1 MTPGDD
7 THVPNQLLTKAAGLV
22 GAKRAATF
30 VLREGA
36 NSTYVL
42 ELMNFMPR
50 GAGKDAGRARRV
62 AAALQRFVIPC
73 LADGLDRAI
82 EVPEKAG
89 PASRTYVLVFLAR
102 EQSEVRGVAVMEV
115 ACRSAADAERRLLS
129 VQQAMGEAGGA
140 AL

>member
-1 MTPGDD
+1 MMPGDD
-7 THVPNQLLTKAAGLV
+7 RHVPNQLLTKAAGLA

-42 ELMNFMPR
+42 ELLNFMPR

-62 AAALQRFVIPC
+62 AAALQRFVMPC

-102 EQSEVRGVAVMEV
+102 ERSEVRGVAVMEV
-115 ACRSAADAERRLLS
+115 E
-129 VQQAMGEAGGA
+129 
-140 AL
+140 